1 MKTRCLA
8 FLAWSSFAWM
18 AFAQTPSQTWLAAAH
33 NFSYGN
39 STEAFASI
47 DASLRSNVPGR
58 PELVKGLNA
67 LLLDDQV
74 TAAARQLAT
83 RRLGWVGDAS
93 SIAAL
98 ETTAA
103 QPAVGFFAVR
113 ALGMNDAAPA
123 EPALVTLLLGKDTS
137 LAVAAANALAVRRA
151 ETSIEALA
159 KASTDPALAP
169 ACFSAL
175 AEIAT
180 PQAIRTLTSLEQT
193 SPLWQR
199 AFVAAASRQKTLDR
213 ATIALLEKIAK
224 SSDAAALS
232 AARVLLG
239 GRVSGI
245 VKKLSPGLASG
256 TPAFR
261 RGLAVAF
268 GEFATTEQL
277 SAIDWTAAAD
287 GLPFALRAASARRD
301 PALLPFFKAC
311 LGGPAAAEAMLA
323 IGHVGRAEDVLP
335 FVGKLADASQR
346 DAASAALQVAPPVEI
361 DRELKVLVENAPD
374 PGTKAAALTV
384 LAERG
389 SRDAFLLALGL
400 LDSPDASARK
410 AAAETLALTAG
421 PGDLA
426 PLLERF
432 GGSNTKPATRATLRR
447 PLVRAAALDGD
458 PAAASRLLAASLD
471 TLPPAGRDDVFA
483 ILADLDTEEGRVAIG
498 EFLVSGDADVRK
510 QAIRALASSRNQ
522 SSYVLLGL
530 AAEKATEPS
539 ERILALR
546 GWIDAI
552 GANTRIRPKQA
563 VLDYRVAAA
572 MATRSEEREA
582 IVAAL
587 KRTRGP
593 EAVAFLAE
601 LSANPENPPPPKSP

>member
-1 MKTRCLA
+1 MKIRSLV
-8 FLAWSSFAWM
+8 FLGWVCFGLM
-18 AFAQTPSQTWLAAAH
+18 AVAQTPSQAWLAAART
-33 NFSYGN
+33 FSYGN

-47 DASLRSNVPGR
+47 DASLRSDIPAR

-67 LLLDDQV
+67 LLLDEQAS
-74 TAAARQLAT
+74 AAARQLAT
-83 RRLGWVGDAS
+83 RRLAWVGDAS
-93 SIAAL
+93 SIGAL
-98 ETTAA
+98 GNTAA

-123 EPALVTLLLGKDTS
+123 DEALIALLRGKDKS

-151 ETSIEALA
+151 ETAIDALA
-159 KASTDPALAP
+159 KASTDPAVAP
-169 ACFSAL
+169 ACWSAL
-175 AEIAT
+175 AEIAS
-180 PQAIRTLTSLEQT
+180 PQAIRVLASLEQA
-193 SPLWQR
+193 SPVWQR
-199 AFVAAASRQKTLDR
+199 VFVAAASRQKSLDGT
-213 ATIALLEKIAK
+213 TIVLLEKLAK
-224 SSDAAALS
+224 SPDAVALS
-232 AARVLLG
+232 AARILLAG
-239 GRVSGI
+239 HVPGI
-245 VKKLSPGLASG
+245 VKKLSPALKSG

-261 RGLAVAF
+261 RGLAGAF
-268 GEFATTEQL
+268 GEFATAEEL
-277 SAIDWTAAAD
+277 SGIDWAAAPD
-287 GLPFALRAASARRD
+287 GLPFAIRAASARRD

-311 LGGPAAAEAMLA
+311 LDGSAAAEAIVA
-323 IGHVGRAEDVLP
+323 VGRVGRAEDVLP

-346 DAASAALQVAPPVEI
+346 DAASAALRVAQPAEI
-361 DRELKVLVENAPD
+361 NRELKVLVENAPD
-374 PGTKAAALTV
+374 PATKAAALTV

-389 SRDAFLLALGL
+389 SRDAFFLALGL

-432 GGSNTKPATRATLRR
+432 GGDTKPALRAALRR

-458 PAAASRLLAASLD
+458 PAAASRLLAASLEN
-471 TLPPAGRDDVFA
+471 LPPAGRDDVFA
-483 ILADLDTEEGRVAIG
+483 ILADLDTEDGRIAIG
-498 EFLVSGDADVRK
+498 EFLGAGDAEVRK

-522 SSYVLLGL
+522 SSYVLLRS

-552 GANTRIRPKQA
+552 GANSRIRPKQA
-563 VLDYRVAAA
+563 VLDYRAAA
-572 MATRSEEREA
+572 ALATRPEEREA

-601 LSANPENPPPPKSP
+601 ISANPETPPPPNPL